1 MGKQLN
7 IVGAN
12 FSVNRV
18 PDNQIIWYVEECEHG
33 LTRGLLTELTTN
45 TVSGFSQNKTWN
57 GETINLIR
65 FKLGSA
71 GRLTIAKANNAVIG
85 GHSHTLSDQQVFT
98 LDSSDVG
105 NVITLE
111 LPTPIT
117 LTANDKLCFGVNGDT
132 FQIYYSWGTVID
144 YNLLTNIKPSTSTNN
159 IREYTTASL
168 GIDVGY
174 IS

>member
-7 IVGAN
+7 IIGAD
-12 FSVNRV
+12 FSVNKV
-18 PDNQIIWYVEECEHG
+18 PDNQAIWYVQEYTHG
-33 LTRGLLTELTTN
+33 LNRGLLTEITTS

-65 FKLGSA
+65 FKLAIA

-85 GHSHTLSDQQVFT
+85 GHSHTITDEQVFN
-98 LDSSDVG
+98 LSSSDEG
-105 NVITLE
+105 NEVILE

-117 LTANDKLCFGVNGDT
+117 LTANDKLCFGVYGDT

-144 YNLLTNIKPSTSTNN
+144 FTLLTLLKSSVATYN